1 MSITTPTYSYNQH
14 IKKAKGYFFPSFQ
27 NYTKA
32 TFSLFQ
38 RDKAVESLTFTADFA
53 LEELFGA
60 VSYRVTLQLGPAGE
74 SRGAPIT
81 PELPLLV
88 EQHVCAVVV
97 LPHALLAHPAHLQR
111 QCWESVT
118 FWCGSGSAPLT
129 NCKNLSPVLTTMNTD
144 RFLW

>member
-1 MSITTPTYSYNQH
+1 LSHDQ
-14 IKKAKGYFFPSFQ
+14 KLKAGIFLSSFQ

-60 VSYRVTLQLGPAGE
+60 VSSHVTLQLGTAGE

-118 FWCGSGSAPLT
+118 FWCGSLDPYL
-129 NCKNLSPVLTTMNTD
+129 
-144 RFLW
+144 